1 MGRKSAPSGNGR
13 LRQLGRYRIVRE
25 IGRGAMGVV
34 YLATDPVIGRS
45 VALKTL
51 AYPPDLDESGRA
63 ERFERFAREAKAA
76 GNLSHP
82 GLVTVYD
89 AGRDEAEGLCYL
101 AMEYVAGRTLKE
113 ALAETGGLP
122 ADRVLDVVLQLSQA
136 LEHAHDRGVVHRDLK
151 PANILLGED
160 GSVKIADFGVAR
172 MERSDLTRDGA
183 SVGSPAYM
191 SPEQVRGQP
200 VDRRSD
206 LFSLGVVLYEM
217 LTGRRPFA
225 GPDANSISYQIVHER
240 PAPLGDHVTPAWGR
254 LLSRLLAK
262 RAETRPADARA
273 LHGELLALSQSANA
287 AASVAPDPDVE
298 ATVAEHGLT
307 PSGPAAVATGGAT
320 LFVLRWMKG
329 VRTAAAWGV
338 RASAWGLR
346 QLALQIPRLAGGLA
360 RARSGRRAVVVTG
373 GLIAIVVL
381 SGSFMLLLGAGCR
394 VEVDM
399 KHGLE
404 AGRLWIEVDGREVI
418 DRRFQGE
425 EKSTRMFGKDM
436 FKRSGGEFQD
446 AFVVGPGDHEILVR
460 VKALDGSGD
469 WSRSFSRSLARDENA
484 RLKIRVA
491 TAFSKGLQLDWA
503 AFGRYSVD

>member
-1 MGRKSAPSGNGR
+1 VSRKSAPSGGDR
-13 LRQLGRYRIVRE
+13 VRQLGRYRIVRE

-51 AYPPDLDESGRA
+51 AFPPDLDESGRA
-63 ERFERFAREAKAA
+63 ERFERFAREARAA

-101 AMEYVAGRTLKE
+101 AMEYVAGRTLKQ
-113 ALAETGGLP
+113 ALAETGRLP
-122 ADRVLDVVLQLSQA
+122 VDRVLDIALRLSQA
-136 LEHAHDRGVVHRDLK
+136 LEHAHDRGVIHRDLK

-225 GPDANSISYQIVHER
+225 GQDAHAISYQIVHEQ
-240 PAPLGDHVTPAWGR
+240 PAPLGADLLPAWGR
-254 LLSRLLAK
+254 LISRLLAK
-262 RAETRPADARA
+262 RPGSRPANARA
-273 LHGELLALSQSANA
+273 LHEDLLALTPSTGATPSMVPQADVEETVVERGPSPPCPA
-287 AASVAPDPDVE
+287 AAGD
-298 ATVAEHGLT
+298 
-307 PSGPAAVATGGAT
+307 GGIP
-320 LFVLRWMKG
+320 LFEQQWMKSIGVVVTQGLRW
-329 VRTAAAWGV
+329 
-338 RASAWGLR
+338 
-346 QLALQIPRLAGGLA
+346 LALRIPRLIGWVA
-360 RARSGRRAVVVTG
+360 RARDGRRAVLVAG
-373 GLIAIVVL
+373 SLLAIIMV
-381 SGSFMLLLGAGCR
+381 SGSFVLLLGAGCR

-404 AGRLWIEVDGREVI
+404 AGRLRIEVDGREVI
-418 DRRFQGE
+418 DRRFKGE
-425 EKSTRMFGKDM
+425 ERSTRMFGKDL
-436 FKRSGGEFQD
+436 FKRSGGEIND
-446 AFVVGPGDHEILVR
+446 SFVVGPGDHEILVR
-460 VKALDGSGD
+460 VEASGEAGD
-469 WSRSFSRSLARDENA
+469 WSQSLSRSLSRDENA

-491 TAFSKGLQLDWA
+491 TAFSKGLQLDWTA
-503 AFGRYSVD
+503 IGRYSYD